1 MCEIYCRIKLNIN
14 SKAIENKMIRSL
26 LKDMGEKVSGS
37 LNHFPS
43 VGRWAKRGCVEE
55 SFVSKFATL
64 KEA

>member
-1 MCEIYCRIKLNIN
+1 
-14 SKAIENKMIRSL
+14 MIRSL